1 MRSAK
6 SAMGCGSIGTCRSR
20 WTTDWCCAA
29 TCSGRSSKGRYP
41 GASQPRSLRQV
52 AALRRRLQDRL
63 EAHGGEAA
71 GRDGGIDQQVPE
83 LGNLRPGKVGAG
95 WLCLR
100 ARRFARL
107 RPFARLR
114 GTLVAARDQGLLQL
128 HRVGRRAAVV
138 ERQGRLERHL
148 LLRHQPMA
156 GRQHA
161 AEASCRHLC
170 LGGVC
175 RFLPRAEPQRRHLQ
189 HLRAEL
195 VRHAGQ
201 DRAVR
206 ARQQGPP
213 QPHEWRLG
221 VGTGNAH
228 RGRDGRQPLRSRQD
242 LFRAS
247 AGRRI
252 LQGDVAGLVEGQGA
266 AALGRELGRA
276 AAAPARQFRRLLP
289 IGIEAEMARSARH
302 RALDALLHRLRRQSS
317 EEILRLFPQGR
328 EERMGQAAAR
338 AA

>member
-1 MRSAK
+1 M
-6 SAMGCGSIGTCRSR
+6 
-20 WTTDWCCAA
+20 
-29 TCSGRSSKGRYP
+29 
-41 GASQPRSLRQV
+41 
-52 AALRRRLQDRL
+52 
-63 EAHGGEAA
+63 
-71 GRDGGIDQQVPE
+71 
-83 LGNLRPGKVGAG
+83 
-95 WLCLR
+95 R

-114 GTLVAARDQGLLQL
+114 GALVAARDQGFLRLR
-128 HRVGRRAAVV
+128 RVGGRAAVV

-156 GRQHA
+156 GREPA
-161 AEASCRHLC
+161 AEASGRHLR
-170 LGGVC
+170 LGGLC
-175 RFLPRAEPQRRHLQ
+175 RLLSRAQPQRRHLQ
-189 HLRAEL
+189 HVRAEL

-206 ARQQGPP
+206 PRHQGPP
-213 QPHEWRLG
+213 QPHERRLG

-266 AALGRELGRA
+266 AALGRELGRT

-289 IGIEAEMARSARH
+289 LGIETEMARSARH
-302 RALDALLHRLRRQSS
+302 RALDALLHRLRRQSA
-317 EEILRLFPQGR
+317 EEVLRLLPQGR
-328 EERMGQAAAR
+328 EERLGQAAAR
-338 AA
+338 AAQRPSSGREIRHPPRGRLAAAEHASGPSSILPPTAKSWSPTRRRVRPR